1 MENSFYSLDFTSI
14 VARILL
20 INSICFLMGFSICPL
35 IPHRCQKNRSV
46 GLRFN
51 FSELR
56 SELRR
61 ARDATSTVEISKTL
75 RRNPNFSD
83 RIVEGD
89 HIKGLLSWI

>member
-1 MENSFYSLDFTSI
+1 MENSFYSLEFTSI

-20 INSICFLMGFSICPL
+20 INSICFLMRFSICPL
-35 IPHRCQKNRSV
+35 IPHRGKKNRSV

-61 ARDATSTVEISKTL
+61 ARDAASPVEISKNL
-75 RRNPNFSD
+75 GRNPNFF
-83 RIVEGD
+83 
-89 HIKGLLSWI
+89 